1 MVIRGQC
8 WKEIVRGDGGKK
20 VNNTDTVSSVVKAKV
35 TRSDGTGDFD
45 TSRGKTSH

>member
-1 MVIRGQC
+1 M
-8 WKEIVRGDGGKK
+8 VRGDRGKK
-20 VNNTDTVSSVVKAKV
+20 VNTARGLSSVVKAKV

>member
-1 MVIRGQC
+1 M
-8 WKEIVRGDGGKK
+8 VRGDRGKK
-20 VNNTDTVSSVVKAKV
+20 VNTARGHGLSSVVKAKV